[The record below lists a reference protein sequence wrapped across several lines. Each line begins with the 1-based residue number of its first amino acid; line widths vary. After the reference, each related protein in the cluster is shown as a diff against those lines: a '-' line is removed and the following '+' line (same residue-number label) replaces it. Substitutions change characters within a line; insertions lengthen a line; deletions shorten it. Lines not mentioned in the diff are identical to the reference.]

1 MKKTRIFVVLA
12 VVGALVIGFVSG
24 IRLIPSAEA
33 QSSGAQFSECF
44 GATLY
49 AMPGQELNSRGRPFK
64 TLQIPS
70 GWTPIDV
77 VGPAKTVGVGSST
90 QGGVLVLCR

>member
-1 MKKTRIFVVLA
+1 MKRSHIMYGLI
-12 VVGALVIGFVSG
+12 VVGALIIGCIVG
-24 IRLIPSAEA
+24 VGLIPSAEA
-33 QSSGAQFSECF
+33 QSSGAQFTECF

-49 AMPGQELNSRGRPFK
+49 AMPGQELNSRGRPVK
-64 TLQIPS
+64 TLNIPS

>member
-1 MKKTRIFVVLA
+1 MRKTHIIVGLIVA
-12 VVGALVIGFVSG
+12 GALIIGCITGVG
-24 IRLIPSAEA
+24 LISSAEA
-33 QSSGAQFSECF
+33 QSGGAQFTECF

-49 AMPGQELNSRGRPFK
+49 AMPGQDLNRNGRPAK
-64 TLQIPS
+64 TVQIPS

-77 VGPAKTVGVGSST
+77 VGPAKTVGVGSSN